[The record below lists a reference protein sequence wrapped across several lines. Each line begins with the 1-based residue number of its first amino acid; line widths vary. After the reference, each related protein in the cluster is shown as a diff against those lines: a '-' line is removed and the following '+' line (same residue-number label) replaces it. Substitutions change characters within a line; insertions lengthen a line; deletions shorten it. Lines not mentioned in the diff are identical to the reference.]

1 MAKTIERLFSRT
13 EGRVTL
19 LYGTDGLLKGTIVRE
34 IDGRHSVMVGREAW
48 IVGSRPRADDMIRKM
63 GYVVA

>member
-1 MAKTIERLFSRT
+1 MAKNVERLFSRQ

-19 LYGTDGLLKGTIVRE
+19 LYGADGLLKGMIVRE
-34 IDGRHSVMVGREAW
+34 IDGRHSIMVGREAW
-48 IVGSRPRADDMIRKM
+48 IVESRARADDMIRKM